1 MAAGEIKS
9 LQIAEGITVA
19 APSGAPF
26 SATRIELVEG
36 SAPATPPSGFMY
48 VYTKTDGILYTKD
61 DAGVERAYEASDV
74 DLTALAGLSTT
85 GLIARTG
92 AGTAATRTITAGSS
106 RVAVTNGD
114 GVSGNPTVDVT
125 ESNVLLQNLGGT
137 LTIAKGGTGQT
148 TANAALNALLPT
160 QSGNAGRYLQTD
172 GTNTAW
178 SAAAGGG
185 GSGINFIQT
194 SNIEWDFEGTAN
206 GADPVGWVKYSNG
219 AALPPTTFAVGT
231 PNVDWTFQG
240 TTTSPLYGSVSGLLT
255 KTANNRQ
262 GHGIATN
269 AFTMTAGSTN
279 DTVFISFNYDFGSTS
294 IANGDLVVYILDV
307 TNSTLIS
314 PSLVNMP
321 VGGKGVY
328 RASFVATSSTQ
339 YRLYVHQATTSTT
352 AYALEI
358 DQVVLGPAQNYSG
371 PVVAGPFSGTASWT
385 NITVGNG
392 TSTYRY
398 QRVGNAMQF
407 SARFTFG
414 STSSITGGVA
424 FTIPESLTLDT
435 TAGNFASDTNYTF
448 GFVSVRD
455 AGTGSFTGRLVY
467 LSPTSLSVRVTN
479 SAGTYENP
487 VVDVS
492 TTVPMTWATGD
503 ELVVTGEV
511 PISQW
516 AGSASGV
523 GSNNVEYAF
532 NSGTWT
538 SSNTASGFA
547 YGPAGAAMGGSLS
560 GTTTQRVRFQT
571 PIQPTDV
578 VELEV
583 SADRNLWYSV
593 ATAYLN
599 GSRIVPGIL
608 STGSDASGAQLNAV
622 SGSTTDVDAVFAR
635 YMQFENDDGGLVNWP
650 STNAFWRVTKRAGGQ
665 VQFGLVQQ
673 NASGLVQRAGQLL
686 GTNTN
691 DSAATGFVGEYIS
704 SERTTNQAGGASGVW
719 VDVHALGTGN
729 GITLGAGDWDITGIV
744 SANGA
749 ITGTQFAIGIS
760 STPGNSSTGLVTGVN
775 YVETPTVPTATCNI
789 MQTIPSWRVSISSPT
804 TYYLKAFMA
813 YTVGTLNLRGRISA
827 RRMR

>member
-1 MAAGEIKS
+1 MALGEIKS
-9 LQIAEGITVA
+9 LQIAEGIVVT
-19 APSGAPF
+19 APSGA
-26 SATRIELVEG
+26 SISTTRLELVEG
-36 SAPATPPSGFMY
+36 AAPATPPPGFMY
-48 VYTKTDGILYTKD
+48 VYTKADGILYTKD
-61 DAGVERAYEASDV
+61 DAGVERAYEASDI

-92 AGTAATRTITAGSS
+92 SGTAATRAITAGSFKVS
-106 RVAVTNGD
+106 VTDGD
-114 GVSGNPTVDVT
+114 GVAGNPTVDVT
-125 ESNVLLQNLGGT
+125 EANLLLQNLGGT
-137 LTIAKGGTGQT
+137 LTVAKGGTGQT
-148 TANAALNALLPT
+148 TANGALNALLPT

-172 GTNTAW
+172 GSNTVW

-185 GSGINFIQT
+185 GGAGINFIQT

-206 GADPVGWVKYSNG
+206 LANPVGWTRYTNS
-219 AALPPTTFAVGT
+219 AALPPTTFAAGS
-231 PNVDWTFQG
+231 PNADWTFQG

-279 DTVFISFNYDFGSTS
+279 DVNFISFNYDWGSST
-294 IANGDLVVYILDV
+294 IANGDVVVYILDV
-307 TNSTLIS
+307 TNSALIS

-328 RASFVATSSTQ
+328 RASFVSTASTS
-339 YRLYVHQATTSTT
+339 YRLYIHQATTVATSYT
-352 AYALEI
+352 LEI
-358 DQVVLGPAQNYSG
+358 DQVVIGPAQNYGG
-371 PVVAGPFSGTASWT
+371 PVVGPEISYTPGAGQGFGTPSFDYA
-385 NITVGNG
+385 
-392 TSTYRY
+392 TYTQTGGRIK
-398 QRVGNAMQF
+398 VI
-407 SARFTFG
+407 ARFTTGTATASEARFNLPPNMTALVRSG
-414 STSSITGGVA
+414 STTHCGRWRVNNAGASTLKQG
-424 FTIPESLTLDT
+424 SLIAADGHSYVGFANDDYT
-435 TAGNFASDTNYTF
+435 TAGAPATRQNGTF
-448 GFVSVRD
+448 I
-455 AGTGSFTGRLVY
+455 GSSALVWVEFD
-467 LSPTSLSVRVTN
+467 LQ
-479 SAGTYENP
+479 
-487 VVDVS
+487 
-492 TTVPMTWATGD
+492 
-503 ELVVTGEV
+503 
-511 PISQW
+511 ISGL

-608 STGSDASGAQLNAV
+608 STGSDAAGAQLNAV

-650 STNAFWRVTKRAGGQ
+650 SSNAFWRVTKRAGGQ

-673 NASGLVQRAGQLL
+673 NTAGLVQRAGQLL

-691 DSAATGFVGEYIS
+691 DSAAAGFVGEYLTATGTQTNYSDFVVVDATSIS
-704 SERTTNQAGGASGVW
+704 LT
-719 VDVHALGTGN
+719 
-729 GITLGAGDWDITGIV
+729 AGDWDVQGIV
-744 SANGA
+744 SIDGPGAPDTTIDAVAAGLSTSVTTFTAYQYVNYTAANG
-749 ITGTQFAIGIS
+749 TVLY
-760 STPGNSSTGLVTGVN
+760 NVTR
-775 YVETPTVPTATCNI
+775 
-789 MQTIPSWRVSISSPT
+789 SDVSIATPVVRFSLAST
-804 TYYLKAFMA
+804 TTVYLSTRAGFVA
-813 YTVGTLNLRGRISA
+813 NTPRYIGRITA
-827 RRMR
+827 RRVR

>member
-36 SAPATPPSGFMY
+36 TAPATPPSGFMY

-92 AGTAATRTITAGSS
+92 SGTAATRTITAGSS
-106 RVAVTNGD
+106 KVSVSNGD

-125 ESNVLLQNLGGT
+125 EANLTLGNIGGT
-137 LTIAKGGTGQT
+137 LGIAKGGTGQT

-206 GADPVGWVKYSNG
+206 GANPVGWNRYENG
-219 AALPPTTFAVGT
+219 AALPPTTFAAGS
-231 PNVDWTFQG
+231 PNADWTFQG

-279 DTVFISFNYDFGSTS
+279 DTVFISFNYDWGSST
-294 IANGDLVVYILDV
+294 IANGDVVVYILDV
-307 TNSTLIS
+307 TNGTLIS

-339 YRLYVHQATTSTT
+339 YRLYIHQATTAATSYT
-352 AYALEI
+352 LEI
-358 DQVVLGPAQNYSG
+358 DQVVIGPAQNYSAPG
-371 PVVAGPFSGTASWT
+371 IDQWRSYTPTSSWTTNSNTPTGRWRIVGDSIHVRTRQTFTGAPNAVNLTYSLPTGYTIDSTKVVDASGGGSSFGTARAEDGATGYSGSVTYDTSTTVRIGYGPSNSVWT
-385 NITVGNG
+385 NTVP
-392 TSTYRY
+392 
-398 QRVGNAMQF
+398 
-407 SARFTFG
+407 FTFG
-414 STSSITGGVA
+414 SGDGV
-424 FTIPESLTLDT
+424 LTD
-435 TAGNFASDTNYTF
+435 FI
-448 GFVSVRD
+448 V
-455 AGTGSFTGRLVY
+455 
-467 LSPTSLSVRVTN
+467 
-479 SAGTYENP
+479 P
-487 VVDVS
+487 V
-492 TTVPMTWATGD
+492 A
-503 ELVVTGEV
+503 EL
-511 PISQW
+511 
-516 AGSASGV
+516 AGSAGGVGFTVIEYAWNGTTADSDDITTPTFGYGPSGV
-523 GSNNVEYAF
+523 NFGSYTSNVTG
-532 NSGTWT
+532 NDRSK
-538 SSNTASGFA
+538 
-547 YGPAGAAMGGSLS
+547 
-560 GTTTQRVRFQT
+560 RVRF
-571 PIQPTDV
+571 PTAKKVGETIDILVSPDGTTWSSYNVRFPRV
-578 VELEV
+578 V
-583 SADRNLWYSV
+583 NN
-593 ATAYLN
+593 T
-599 GSRIVPGIL
+599 
-608 STGSDASGAQLNAV
+608 
-622 SGSTTDVDAVFAR
+622 AR
-635 YMQFENDDGGLVNWP
+635 YGMTFTQVNDTDIDVRFGQAGASPSGVAAYGGTNGDPWSGFTSWRWVAVKYP
-650 STNAFWRVTKRAGGQ
+650 SSLP

-673 NASGLVQRAGQLL
+673 NAVGLVQRAGQLL

-704 SERTTNQAGGASGVW
+704 SERTTNQAAGSTNVW
-719 VDVHALGTGN
+719 VDVHASGTGN
-729 GITLGAGDWDITGIV
+729 GITLTAGDWDVTGIV
-744 SANGA
+744 TMSGA
-749 ITGTQFAIGIS
+749 VTGTLFAIGIG
-760 STPGNSSTGLVTGVN
+760 TAANNSATGLVFGVN
-775 YVETPTVPTATCNI
+775 YVETPTMSTAASGIGLSVPT
-789 MQTIPSWRVSISSPT
+789 WRVSVASST
-804 TYYLKAFMA
+804 TYYLKALVA
-813 YTVGTLNLRGRISA
+813 YTGGTPQLRGRISA
-827 RRMR
+827 RRVR